1 MTYMKIAAAIRW
13 VELAISLVGSFVR
26 GLGAGTVGLF
36 FLAIAIADEST
47 PFSEFL
53 RVFHSAIGG
62 LVMIGLGN
70 VLWVLVSWMFSTSPQ
85 LKQ

>member
-1 MTYMKIAAAIRW
+1 MTYMKIAAAIRL

-26 GLGAGTVGLF
+26 GVGAGTVGLF
-36 FLAIAIADEST
+36 FMAIAIADEST
-47 PFSEFL
+47 PFSEFI
-53 RVFHSAIGG
+53 RVLHSLVNAV
-62 LVMIGLGN
+62 VMIGLGN